1 MTINNQY
8 TSDCIYCCLIIVR
21 QLDQNENLVIS
32 EKIKPENHNKYIFD
46 DLLVLFISY
55 LFPMGIDIVKIIKF
69 SVEIQWWLSD
79 LK

>member
-1 MTINNQY
+1 MAY
-8 TSDCIYCCLIIVR
+8 SAPAHY
-21 QLDQNENLVIS
+21 NLSYQMGSAFELNISFHIS

-55 LFPMGIDIVKIIKF
+55 LFPVGIDIVKMTKF